1 MDIDID
7 FADDDAAKNVFR
19 DQITLAS
26 IVEKEELIKHPVGVY
41 FQAIPKDRITG
52 LAAIPCI
59 LSGEVP
65 RRDRAQET
73 GYTKIDFLHV
83 DFLRNFENKQ
93 EIRELLK
100 IPPDWTM
107 LERREVVEQLF
118 HLHKHF
124 DIVQRIKPTSVDQL
138 ADILM
143 LIRPKKVHLLDKYVK
158 DPASVREELHTKRE
172 KSDLRRSHALPYAML
187 IVLNMH
193 VIQARQSDETSS
205 RVG

>member
-7 FADDDAAKNVFR
+7 FADDTAAKNIFR

-59 LSGEVP
+59 HSGEVP
-65 RRDRAQET
+65 RRDRAQEL
-73 GYTKIDFLHV
+73 GYMKIDFLHV
-83 DFLRNFENKQ
+83 EFLRNFKNKQ

-100 IPPDWTM
+100 IPPDWSM
-107 LERREVVEQLF
+107 LEHEEIVEQLF
-118 HLHKHF
+118 HLHNHF
-124 DIVQRIKPTSVDQL
+124 DIVHRVKPTSVDQL

-143 LIRPKKVHLLDKYVK
+143 LIRPKKVHLMDKYVK

-193 VIQARQSDETSS
+193 VIQARQSHEITT
-205 RVG
+205 RTG